1 VASNQAHSVGL
12 FSGPPTTGK
21 ALAARLFHALLH
33 QRGINPLFPTDPIP
47 MTTKLWMASSA
58 RSGLL
63 ATLVLT
69 ATTLTPAGSL
79 LAQGSSAG
87 VQEFDPLSF
96 PGQVVDD
103 VVVPVPSEVFTVLD
117 KLGEPNWR
125 QEVRDLKLPQTS
137 DRTLLSLVFGYVV
150 AEGFVAV
157 QAEDKESV
165 KDIGREVIDLAK
177 ALGISKSVLP
187 HAQAILDAAD
197 QNDWKSIRKEF
208 DLTQKTV
215 RTTMEQMRDEDLAQ
229 CVSLGGWL
237 RGTASVTSVVTK
249 AFSADRAELLNQP
262 MLVEHF
268 LSAIGATPES
278 TKNHPVVVK
287 ILAGL
292 RIVLTEMESAVDGF
306 SEDSVRTIGK
316 TCDSLLSEITAVIK

>member
-1 VASNQAHSVGL
+1 
-12 FSGPPTTGK
+12 
-21 ALAARLFHALLH
+21 
-33 QRGINPLFPTDPIP
+33 
-47 MTTKLWMASSA
+47 MASSA
-58 RSGLL
+58 RSTLL
-63 ATLVLT
+63 ATLVLS
-69 ATTLTPAGSL
+69 AISLTPSSKL

-125 QEVRDLKLPQTS
+125 QEVRDLKLPDTS

-197 QNDWKSIRKEF
+197 QSDWKSIRKEF

-268 LSAIGATPES
+268 LSAISVTPPS
-278 TKNHPVVVK
+278 TKDHPVVVK

-292 RIVLTEMESAVDGF
+292 RVVLTEMESAVDGF

-316 TCDSLLSEITAVIK
+316 TCDSLLAEITAVIK

>member
-1 VASNQAHSVGL
+1 
-12 FSGPPTTGK
+12 
-21 ALAARLFHALLH
+21 
-33 QRGINPLFPTDPIP
+33 
-47 MTTKLWMASSA
+47 MTTKLWMASPA
-58 RSGLL
+58 RSALL
-63 ATLVLT
+63 AALVL
-69 ATTLTPAGSL
+69 ASTTPPFLSTPLA
-79 LAQGSSAG
+79 AQGSSAG

-125 QEVRDLKLPQTS
+125 IEVRDLKLPQTS

-197 QNDWKSIRKEF
+197 QNDWKAIRKEF

-215 RTTMEQMRDEDLAQ
+215 RNTMEQMRDEDLAQ

-237 RGTASVTSVVTK
+237 RGTASVTSVVSK

-268 LSAIGATPES
+268 LSVIGKTPPS
-278 TKNHPVVVK
+278 TRDHPVVVK

-292 RIVLTEMESAVDGF
+292 RVVLTEMESAVDGF
-306 SEDSVRTIGK
+306 SEDSVRTIGR
-316 TCDSLLSEITAVIK
+316 TCDSLLGEITSIVK

>member
-1 VASNQAHSVGL
+1 
-12 FSGPPTTGK
+12 
-21 ALAARLFHALLH
+21 
-33 QRGINPLFPTDPIP
+33 

-63 ATLVLT
+63 ATLLLT
-69 ATTLTPAGSL
+69 AATLTPAGSA
-79 LAQGSSAG
+79 LAQGSSVG

-268 LSAIGATPES
+268 LSAIGATPDS

>member
-1 VASNQAHSVGL
+1 MMMKFCMAFNTRGAL
-12 FSGPPTTGK
+12 PA
-21 ALAARLFHALLH
+21 ALALTLSWMNPAAL
-33 QRGINPLFPTDPIP
+33 R
-47 MTTKLWMASSA
+47 
-58 RSGLL
+58 
-63 ATLVLT
+63 
-69 ATTLTPAGSL
+69 
-79 LAQGSSAG
+79 AQGSSAG

-125 QEVRDLKLPQTS
+125 QEIRDLKLPDST
-137 DRTLLSLVFGYVV
+137 DRTRLSLLFGYVV

-165 KDIGREVIDLAK
+165 KDIGREVIDLAT
-177 ALGISKSVLP
+177 ALGLSRSVRP

-215 RTTMEQMRDEDLAQ
+215 RATMDQMRDGDLAQ

-237 RGTASVTSVVTK
+237 RGTASVTSIVTK

-268 LSAIGATPES
+268 LAVLGSTPPATRD
-278 TKNHPVVVK
+278 HPLVSQVLK
-287 ILAGL
+287 GL
-292 RIVLTEMESAVDGF
+292 RDVLTEMESAVDGF
-306 SEDSVRTIGK
+306 SEESVRSIGD
-316 TCDSLLSEITAVIK
+316 TCNELLGAITAAK

>member
-1 VASNQAHSVGL
+1 
-12 FSGPPTTGK
+12 
-21 ALAARLFHALLH
+21 
-33 QRGINPLFPTDPIP
+33 
-47 MTTKLWMASSA
+47 MTTQLWMAPTA
-58 RSGLL
+58 RITLL
-63 ATLVLT
+63 ATFLFASIPL
-69 ATTLTPAGSL
+69 APSL
-79 LAQGSSAG
+79 KAQGTSAG

-125 QEVRDLKLPQTS
+125 QEVRDLKLPQSS
-137 DRTLLSLVFGYVV
+137 DRILLSLVFGYVV

-187 HAQAILDAAD
+187 HAQAILDASD
-197 QNDWKSIRKEF
+197 QDDWKAIRKEF

-237 RGTASVTSVVTK
+237 RGTASVTSVVGK

-268 LSAIGATPES
+268 LSVIGKTPTATRE
-278 TKNHPVVVK
+278 HPLVVK
-287 ILAGL
+287 ILSGL
-292 RIVLTEMESAVDGF
+292 RDVLTEMEGAVDGF
-306 SEDSVRTIGK
+306 TEDSVRTIGNK
-316 TCDSLLSEITAVIK
+316 CDSLLAEITTVAK